1 MVYIK
6 PLGHSIIVSELRI
19 VYLDTLKFEYKSE
32 ILLIIFFLFTWEGW
46 RTVTTVILFK
56 IYDWFYTVDEGNDG
70 YIIKYKQM
78 FI

>member
-32 ILLIIFFLFTWEGW
+32 ILLIIFFLFT
-46 RTVTTVILFK
+46 
-56 IYDWFYTVDEGNDG
+56 
-70 YIIKYKQM
+70 
-78 FI
+78 